1 MKDIRKVILDYTER
15 EYKLP
20 ADADLDTFDLFD
32 NGYIDSMGMVQFT
45 AILED
50 EFDIEFTAEELLSKE
65 FRTVSGLESIIR
77 RKVNEA

>member
-1 MKDIRKVILDYTER
+1 MKDIRKVILDYAER

-50 EFDIEFTAEELLSKE
+50 EFDIEFTGEELLSNE

-77 RKVNEA
+77 RKVNEK